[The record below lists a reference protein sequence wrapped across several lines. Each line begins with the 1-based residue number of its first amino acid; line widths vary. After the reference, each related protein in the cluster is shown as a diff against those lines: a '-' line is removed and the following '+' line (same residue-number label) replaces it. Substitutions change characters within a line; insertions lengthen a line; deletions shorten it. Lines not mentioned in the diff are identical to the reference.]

1 MITRAEFKLRPRAQ
15 RGESL
20 PGFLY
25 RVYEENGHALPQ
37 AVTRLFA
44 PINRCPNGDVCAL
57 AANTIGTVLGGDS
70 DFDWSQWVK
79 IAIAQP
85 RNARGVRLAIDQ
97 RCRLCPK
104 CFAQY
109 GYHLAIWQLDSVY
122 TCPVHQCDL
131 VSNCHECR
139 TDLRWDN
146 LQLDWRCRC
155 GRPLL
160 DMPADQC
167 PLISTILATQ
177 LACAP
182 EVVWPKRYSPYVVGP
197 LGGRRQPLATAYRL
211 VQLLRKLGC
220 AQFPD
225 DRARSLITNWPNV
238 VQDLLLDAAKSRWS
252 DQQALLLVTSSD
264 EAARIGILQLCAL
277 PGTLRRC
284 SPIGAALKDII
295 RQYIVSAAPGHQLIF
310 SPYTTRV
317 EQVRRVRTLLRWW
330 RRSSPHLRDAPEGRA
345 MKGPGPNSR
354 YDHSLAIAH
363 TTVRLINCIDAA
375 AKGRATTA
383 ICRALQE
390 TWPYRLPT
398 MRSDCHHALTKALM
412 RQIAK
417 LDRCQLDEVG
427 DNLLGIGF
435 RIAHHVSTIGTCD
448 HREAKNVR

>member
-1 MITRAEFKLRPRAQ
+1 M
-15 RGESL
+15 
-20 PGFLY
+20 
-25 RVYEENGHALPQ
+25 
-37 AVTRLFA
+37 
-44 PINRCPNGDVCAL
+44 
-57 AANTIGTVLGGDS
+57 LGGDS

-79 IAIAQP
+79 VAIAQP
-85 RNARGVRLAIDQ
+85 RNPRGVRLAIDQ

-131 VSNCHECR
+131 VSKCHECR

-182 EVVWPKRYSPYVVGP
+182 EVVWPKHYSPCVVGP

-238 VQDLLLDAAKSRWS
+238 VQDLLLDAAKSRLPDKQS
-252 DQQALLLVTSSD
+252 LLIVISQD
-264 EAARIGILQLCAL
+264 EELRHTIDRLRELAKA
-277 PGTLRRC
+277 LRRR
-284 SPIGAALKDII
+284 SSIGEALKDILRHYLI
-295 RQYIVSAAPGHQLIF
+295 AAALGHQLIF
-310 SPYTTRV
+310 SPHTTKSEHVQRV
-317 EQVRRVRTLLRWW
+317 EAIFRWW
-330 RRSSPHLRDAPEGRA
+330 RRRSRHLPEAPKGRPIQSL
-345 MKGPGPNSR
+345 GLYCR
-354 YDHSLAIAH
+354 YDHSLAVAY
-363 TTVRLINCIDAA
+363 TTAWLLNCIDAA
-375 AKGRATTA
+375 AQGRATTA
-383 ICRALQE
+383 ICRALQD

-398 MRSDCHHALTKALM
+398 MRSNSHYALTKALM

-417 LDRCQLDEVG
+417 LARWQLDEIG

-435 RIAHHVSTIGTCD
+435 QIAHHERTSGTGD
-448 HREAKNVR
+448 HREAENDR